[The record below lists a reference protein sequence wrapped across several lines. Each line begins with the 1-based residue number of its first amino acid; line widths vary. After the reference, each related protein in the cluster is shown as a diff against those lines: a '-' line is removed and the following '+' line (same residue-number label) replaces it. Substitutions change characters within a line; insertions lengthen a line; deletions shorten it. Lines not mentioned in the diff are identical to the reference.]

1 MARLR
6 SERFA
11 PGSKDRHVGAIH
23 LEFDRDLLVAPDDRQ
38 AFVDALEAGL
48 AKVAA
53 HGVDQS
59 AMREH
64 YARNFDMDAAHRG
77 WMRALRLEGS

>member
-1 MARLR
+1 
-6 SERFA
+6 
-11 PGSKDRHVGAIH
+11 
-23 LEFDRDLLVAPDDRQ
+23 
-38 AFVDALEAGL
+38 VDALEAGL

-53 HGVDQS
+53 NGVDQS